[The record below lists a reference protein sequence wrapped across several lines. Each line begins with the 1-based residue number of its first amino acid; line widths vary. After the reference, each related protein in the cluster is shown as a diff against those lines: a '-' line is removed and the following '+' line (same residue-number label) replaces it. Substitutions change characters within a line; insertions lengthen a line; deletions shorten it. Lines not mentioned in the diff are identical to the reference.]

1 MLVELLNRF
10 FGGCREET
18 PPRPNVAVGVKER
31 DSKRD
36 EKYCSDIEALKQKY
50 RVELKSGLCIELP
63 LKEIIDICPR
73 TRRRVDAYDKLV
85 KFLADEMNI
94 KLIIKSRNYDNKK
107 KASRL

>member
-36 EKYCSDIEALKQKY
+36 EKYCFDIEALKQRY
-50 RVELKSGLCIELP
+50 GAEFKSGVCIEIP
-63 LKEIIDICPR
+63 LKEIINLCPR
-73 TRRRVDAYDKLV
+73 KRRRADAY
-85 KFLADEMNI
+85 I
-94 KLIIKSRNYDNKK
+94 GLIGYLQKEYGVTLKITSNKTK
-107 KASRL
+107 I